1 MILFQDNTEKTEM
14 ATAPSLDSFKG
25 IKAAESPYT
34 EKVRDFWDKLFERK
48 DTYTPDENENLLPE
62 IFGRSSDEFKFD
74 FTINQELRD
83 YLDKFAPQR
92 WEQLSI
98 DDKLQ
103 NINEF
108 SETLADKLNLKEPPA
123 IFLFP
128 GPEGSYGAYNPTTN
142 TVTINHSLLSDPV
155 ELVDTI
161 AHETWHA
168 YQHQRA
174 NMMENK
180 QDYLYKLNFSNYIS
194 PQALGDGKYLF
205 FPDYQEQLVEA
216 EARAFASIFR
226 EGVVI

>member
-1 MILFQDNTEKTEM
+1 MILFQDNKGKTEM
-14 ATAPSLDSFKG
+14 ATSPSLDSFKG
-25 IKAAESPYT
+25 IKAVESPYP
-34 EKVRDFWDKLFERK
+34 EKVRDFWDKLFEK
-48 DTYTPDENENLLPE
+48 KNTYTPDENENLLPE

-83 YLDKFAPQR
+83 NLDEFAPQR
-92 WEQLSI
+92 WEHLSI
-98 DDKLQ
+98 DEKLQ
-103 NINEF
+103 NINKF
-108 SETLADKLNLKEPPA
+108 SETLAKKLSLKEPPA
-123 IFLFP
+123 IMLFP
-128 GPEGSYGAYNPTTN
+128 GPEGSCGAYNPTTN
-142 TVTINHSLLSDPV
+142 TVTINHTLFSDPV

-205 FPDYQEQLVEA
+205 FPDYQQQLVEA
-216 EARAFASIFR
+216 EARAFANIFR
-226 EGVVI
+226 EGVAV